1 MMARFVNN
9 ARFQNFNTALSSN
22 SYNIYFQQPH
32 FAYLTVTGNIKFVS
46 TGPIT
51 VSGGEHP
58 LLYIDINITCDLN
71 LVVKVFCL
79 SKYGFENRHVTACN
93 SNKPI

>member
-32 FAYLTVTGNIKFVS
+32 FAYLTVKGNVKCVS
-46 TGPIT
+46 SVPKN

-58 LLYIDINITCDLN
+58 LLYIDINITCDLD
-71 LVVKVFCL
+71 LVVKV
-79 SKYGFENRHVTACN
+79 
-93 SNKPI
+93 